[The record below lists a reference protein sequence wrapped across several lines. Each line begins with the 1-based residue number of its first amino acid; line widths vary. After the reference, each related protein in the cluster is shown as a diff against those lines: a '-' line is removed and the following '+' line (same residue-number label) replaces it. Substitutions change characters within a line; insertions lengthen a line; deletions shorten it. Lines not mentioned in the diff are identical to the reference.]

1 MSSIDREIKLK
12 IEDVITRMLR
22 GDAKDYPAYA
32 SLVARYRV
40 LKELDDFLTESR
52 AAEAQGDEI
61 ADDDP

>member
-12 IEDVITRMLR
+12 IEDVTKRMLEGKA
-22 GDAKDYPAYA
+22 GDYAAYA

-52 AAEAQGDEI
+52 AAEAQGDETPN
-61 ADDDP
+61 DDP

>member
-12 IEDVITRMLR
+12 TEDAITRMLR

-40 LKELDDFLTESR
+40 LKELDDFLTENR
-52 AAEAQGDEI
+52 AAEAQGDEVA
-61 ADDDP
+61 ADDL